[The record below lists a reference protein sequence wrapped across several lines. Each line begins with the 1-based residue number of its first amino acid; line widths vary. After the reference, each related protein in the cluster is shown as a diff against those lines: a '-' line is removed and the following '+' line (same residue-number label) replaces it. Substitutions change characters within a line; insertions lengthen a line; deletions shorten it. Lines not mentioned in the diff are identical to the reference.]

1 MNLKK
6 IFTVALLCLFVLML
20 RAQQPLIDRGIQVN
34 GLWCFPLYNDTL
46 TYVYLPH
53 EASLAKNADNSPQFS
68 YMRYVMADEHAG
80 DGSASSIQ
88 EGDGGAILNFLVLY
102 HTPPELVAD
111 AEAAL
116 QNRVQ
121 NDSLR
126 IRGPLVMDRGRYSLI
141 SSLISGD
148 SLVRKNQVL
157 SVGNAPV
164 FENNRIALSFGLTPH
179 TSKILT
185 QNFKMTTPDISL
197 MFDMEFSGLTEDYD
211 AELEVN
217 WSEVKKHQGFSAGGS
232 VYFVSADV
240 KVAFDELFK
249 TQAVKLTVTGSN
261 PTMEGLLNTVY
272 DKLLSLLFE
281 PVQPERLPA
290 DAQNN
295 MIAAMAESLLG
306 ANGMLSSQNT
316 TGFGANVG
324 YQLKEMKSTGTSTL
338 RFKGRST
345 VQRHHFITF
354 NIGNLYRQ
362 YGNNTSIF
370 RDVPLSD
377 ETFQQRSIMVGIDGD
392 LEKEFGQILNSV
404 TVILSK
410 EHLNGDETI
419 RNIVVTGHTV
429 KDKNKIPLLVYGY
442 HQDTT
447 KWLEYRYR
455 SIWQF
460 RGGATFESDWQ
471 TQDASMINL
480 YVPYKRK
487 SIDLEGDLTFLREK
501 GIRALS
507 VQIEYPFFT
516 LKKQDRL
523 TISLSDMLKEKSFSI
538 TQPNDQEEINFN
550 ITWIKNGG
558 ERIRHA
564 GTDRTGIIFIDELP
578 PSQ

>member
-1 MNLKK
+1 MKN
-6 IFTVALLCLFVLML
+6 IFTIIFLCLLALHL
-20 RAQQPLIDRGIQVN
+20 RAQQPLIDRGVLAN
-34 GLWCFPLYNDTL
+34 GLWCFPLYGDTL

-53 EASLAKNADNSPQFS
+53 EAALARNTDDTPQFS
-68 YMRYVMADEHAG
+68 YMRYVMTNDRAG
-80 DGSASSIQ
+80 EGSASSIQ

-102 HTPPELVAD
+102 HTPQERVEE

-116 QNRVQ
+116 RQRFD

-126 IRGPLVMDRGRYSLI
+126 IRGPLVMDKGRYSLV
-141 SSLISGD
+141 SSLISND
-148 SLVRKNQVL
+148 SLVKNTQVL

-164 FENNRIALSFGLTPH
+164 FENNRIALSFGLTPQ

-197 MFDMEFSGLTEDYD
+197 VFDMEFSGLTEDYD

-217 WSEVKKHQGFSAGGS
+217 WSDVKKHQGFSAGGS

-249 TQAVKLTVTGSN
+249 SQAVKLTVTGDN
-261 PTMEGLLNTVY
+261 PNMEGLLNTVY
-272 DKLLSLLFE
+272 DKLLTLLFE

-295 MIAAMAESLLG
+295 MIAALAESIVG
-306 ANGMLSSQNT
+306 SNGILSSGNT

-324 YQLKEMKSTGTSTL
+324 YQLKEMKSSGKSTL

-354 NIGNLYRQ
+354 NIGNLYNE
-362 YGNNTSIF
+362 YGNNPAIF
-370 RDVPLSD
+370 RDVPLND
-377 ETFQQRSIMVGIDGD
+377 ETFQQRSIMVGIDGE
-392 LEKEFGQILNSV
+392 LEQEFGQMLNSV

-410 EHLNGDETI
+410 QHLNGDETI
-419 RNIVVTGHTV
+419 RNIVVTGHTI

-487 SIDLEGDLTFLREK
+487 SVDIEGDLAGLRER

-516 LKKQDRL
+516 LRKQDRL
-523 TISLSDMLKEKSFSI
+523 TINTSDMLEEKSFSI
-538 TQPNDQEEINFN
+538 TQPNNQEEINYN
-550 ITWIKNGG
+550 ITWIRNGG
-558 ERIRHA
+558 ERIQHA
-564 GTDRTGIIFIDELP
+564 GTDNTGIIFIDELP
-578 PSQ
+578 PAH